1 MEDDGRSLNLHA
13 LAGRVE
19 TLWRDVVAE
28 AARAAEHYP
37 LSRPEAVPSRDN
49 LLAYLALRS
58 RDISQLQLDLSAC
71 GLSSLGRLEAH
82 VLASLEQVLA
92 RLGRPVPA
100 PPLAVPTAARAAEVL
115 SERSRILLGRPRE
128 GRATRVMVTIDERT
142 VADPALVET
151 LLEAGMDIAR
161 VNCAHGDPAA
171 WETVI
176 TAVRDAEARLA
187 AAGRPVGRTCRIF
200 MDLGGP
206 KIRTGPF
213 EPDADGEP
221 VRIRVGAGDR
231 LRIYRDPARHGH
243 LARDGEPAGVA
254 CMVPGALDAVRP
266 GQRVFIDDGK
276 ITGQVLAATPAWLE
290 IAITAPAEPVRVR
303 PGKGLNFPDT
313 RIRLPAL
320 TDLDR
325 VHLPFVVRHATAVG
339 LSFVHEPG
347 DLAEL
352 HRELVR
358 LGHPELSIIAKI
370 ETRAATHN
378 LGRILLAGLDLPS
391 FGVMIARG
399 DLAVEV
405 GFEELAFVQDDI
417 LCLCEAAHLPVV
429 WATQVLE
436 SLARSGLP
444 ARAEITDAVVGQRAD
459 CVMLNKG
466 PYIERAVR
474 TLSALLVAE
483 ERRQQKKRQL
493 FRTFTEQASV
503 FSPPT
508 ESWQG

>member
-1 MEDDGRSLNLHA
+1 MDVVDRSPDLHA

-19 TLWRDVVAE
+19 TLWHEVVAE
-28 AARAAEHYP
+28 AARAAGRYP
-37 LSRPEAVPSRDN
+37 LTRADAALSRDN

-82 VLASLEQVLA
+82 VLQSLSQVLA
-92 RLGRPVPA
+92 RLGRTVPP
-100 PPLAVPTAARAAEVL
+100 PPLAVPGAATAAALLEQ
-115 SERSRILLGRPRE
+115 RSRALLGRPRA
-128 GRATRVMVTIDERT
+128 GRVTRVMVTIDEHT
-142 VADPALVET
+142 VADPTLVET

-161 VNCAHGDPAA
+161 VNCAHGDPATWSA
-171 WETVI
+171 VI
-176 TAVRDAEARLA
+176 AAVRDAEARLE

-206 KIRTGPF
+206 KIRTGQV
-213 EPDADGEP
+213 EPGPGGEP
-221 VRIRVGAGDR
+221 ARIRVAAGDR
-231 LRIYRDPARHGH
+231 LRIYRDPARFGH
-243 LARDGEPAGVA
+243 PGRPGEPAGVA
-254 CMVPGALDAVRP
+254 CLAPAALVAVRP
-266 GQRVFIDDGK
+266 GDRVFIDDGK
-276 ITGQVLAATPAWLE
+276 VAGHVVAAEPGWIE
-290 IAITAPAEPVRVR
+290 MAITAPAEPVRIR

-313 RIRLPAL
+313 RIELPAL

-325 VHLPFVVRHATAVG
+325 EHLRFVVEHATVVG
-339 LSFVHEPG
+339 LSFVHRPD

-352 HRELVR
+352 HRELTR
-358 LGHPELSIIAKI
+358 LGRPGFGIIAKI
-370 ETRAATHN
+370 ETRTAIHN

-391 FGVMIARG
+391 FGIMIARG

-417 LCLCEAAHLPVV
+417 LCLCEAAHVPVV

-436 SLARSGLP
+436 TLARSGLP

-466 PYIERAVR
+466 PYIDRAVQ
-474 TLSALLVAE
+474 TLALLLAAE

-503 FSPPT
+503 FAPPA
-508 ESWQG
+508 EAWQG